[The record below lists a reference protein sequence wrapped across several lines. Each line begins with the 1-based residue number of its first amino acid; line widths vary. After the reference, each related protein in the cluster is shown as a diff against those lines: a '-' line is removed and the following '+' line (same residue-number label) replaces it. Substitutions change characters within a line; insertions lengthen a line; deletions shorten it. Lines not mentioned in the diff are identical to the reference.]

1 MKNKAVRIILDVIA
15 SIVVL
20 VVSMVL
26 GSTIAGKIVGY
37 TTDSNGMEKINGG
50 GATTI
55 TLFTI
60 GVVVTIVFAVWFY
73 RFLSNY
79 KIAKASE

>member
-1 MKNKAVRIILDVIA
+1 MKNKAARIILDVIA

-20 VVSMVL
+20 VISMVL

-50 GATTI
+50 GTTTI

>member
-1 MKNKAVRIILDVIA
+1 MKNKALKIVLDVVL

-20 VVSMVL
+20 TLAMVT
-26 GSTIAGKIVGY
+26 GSLVAGKILGY
-37 TTDSNGMEKINGG
+37 TKDAHGMEKINGG

-60 GVVVTIVFAVWFY
+60 GVAVTLVFGIWFY
-73 RFLSNY
+73 KFLSNY
-79 KIAKASE
+79 KVSKVEE

>member
-1 MKNKAVRIILDVIA
+1 MKNKVLKIVLDMVL

-20 VVSMVL
+20 TLVMVA
-26 GSTIAGKIVGY
+26 GSSIAGKILGY
-37 TTDSNGMEKINGG
+37 TKDAHGMEKINGG

-60 GVVVTIVFAVWFY
+60 GIVLTLVFATWFY

-79 KIAKASE
+79 KVSKVRE